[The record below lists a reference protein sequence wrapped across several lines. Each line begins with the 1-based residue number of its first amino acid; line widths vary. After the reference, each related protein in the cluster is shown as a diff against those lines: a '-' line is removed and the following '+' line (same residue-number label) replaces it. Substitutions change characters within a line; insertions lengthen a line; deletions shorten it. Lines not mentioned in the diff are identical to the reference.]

1 MYKEVMDT
9 YLNTQVGCSGIPLNY
24 IIHKEEQPDEDE
36 DYDNDAER
44 AVAIAPLDGEAF
56 EIDNR
61 RVYGIIKTLIIEGP
75 AWSHITPTVDHAKN
89 GRRAWILLRNHYGN
103 ETFMNR
109 EIEEVSNAID
119 TLHYKKEY
127 ASFTFEDFIMQLTK
141 HYNMLEQ
148 HSEFTSEETNV
159 RNLLKKITDPTLEAS
174 QASHQNYRAV
184 QDQFCCRSQLPLI
197 KRYTLE

>member
-1 MYKEVMDT
+1 M
-9 YLNTQVGCSGIPLNY
+9 
-24 IIHKEEQPDEDE
+24 
-36 DYDNDAER
+36 
-44 AVAIAPLDGEAF
+44 
-56 EIDNR
+56 
-61 RVYGIIKTLIIEGP
+61 
-75 AWSHITPTVDHAKN
+75 
-89 GRRAWILLRNHYGN
+89 
-103 ETFMNR
+103 
-109 EIEEVSNAID
+109 SNAID

-127 ASFTFEDFIMQLTK
+127 ASFTFEVFITQLTK